1 MSLAAAL
8 PVSSLAQSRMSKFGT
23 ARVMLVVGCL
33 VTALATSSV
42 APRDANA
49 NEVCDPQ
56 QTERIVRALANEAVA
71 ADQWGVTWASIF
83 GAAAVAQAGFAV
95 GSFNPLGPNADR
107 SDLANYIGASKAMIG
122 FLARTVTPLRVQ
134 TVSAAQ
140 LAAAPNDCAR
150 AQLAYAALR
159 KTARRE
165 KQAFFLSHSGGIALH
180 LIGSAILL
188 RNDATREAIVS
199 FAIGYPVGLL
209 HNYLMPRT
217 SWHLS
222 NKLAAPRLSWIIA
235 PTVSE
240 TSTGLAVMGTF

>member
-1 MSLAAAL
+1 MIKLGLSRASRPAA
-8 PVSSLAQSRMSKFGT
+8 
-23 ARVMLVVGCL
+23 VMV
-33 VTALATSSV
+33 ASMLATLGA
-42 APRDANA
+42 APRAANA
-49 NEVCDPQ
+49 ADGCDPV
-56 QTERIVRALANEAVA
+56 QTERIVRALSNEAIA

-83 GAAAVAQAGFAV
+83 GAAAVVQAGFAV

-159 KTARRE
+159 KTAQRE
-165 KQAFFLSHSGGIALH
+165 KRAFFLSHSGGIALH
-180 LIGSAILL
+180 LVGSAILL
-188 RNDATREAIVS
+188 SNDATREAIVS

-222 NKLAAPRLSWIIA
+222 NKVQAPRITWTIA
-235 PTVSE
+235 PMVSE
-240 TSTGLAVMGTF
+240 TSTGLAAMGTF

>member
-1 MSLAAAL
+1 MIKFAA
-8 PVSSLAQSRMSKFGT
+8 SRMLPST
-23 ARVMLVVGCL
+23 ASTVALL
-33 VTALATSSV
+33 ALLATLGR
-42 APRDANA
+42 AAKPAYAD
-49 NEVCDPQ
+49 EVCDPQ

-83 GAAAVAQAGFAV
+83 GAAAVVQAGFAV

-134 TVSAAQ
+134 TVSATQ

-159 KTARRE
+159 KTAQRE
-165 KQAFFLSHSGGIALH
+165 KRAFFLSHSGGIALH
-180 LIGSAILL
+180 LVGSAILL
-188 RNDATREAIVS
+188 SNDATREAIVS

-222 NKLAAPRLSWIIA
+222 KKVQAPRVTWTIA
-235 PTVSE
+235 PMISE
-240 TSTGLAVMGTF
+240 TSTGLAAMGTF

>member
-1 MSLAAAL
+1 MIKLGLSRASLLAA
-8 PVSSLAQSRMSKFGT
+8 
-23 ARVMLVVGCL
+23 VMV
-33 VTALATSSV
+33 ASMLATLGA
-42 APRDANA
+42 APRAANA
-49 NEVCDPQ
+49 DDGCDPV
-56 QTERIVRALANEAVA
+56 QTERIVRALANEAIA

-83 GAAAVAQAGFAV
+83 GAAAVVQAGFAV

-159 KTARRE
+159 KTAQRE
-165 KQAFFLSHSGGIALH
+165 KRAFFLSHAGGIALH
-180 LIGSAILL
+180 LVGSAILL
-188 RNDATREAIVS
+188 SNDATREAIVS

-217 SWHLS
+217 SWHLF
-222 NKLAAPRLSWIIA
+222 NNVQAPRITWTIA
-235 PTVSE
+235 PMVSE
-240 TSTGLAVMGTF
+240 TSTGLAAMGTF

>member
-1 MSLAAAL
+1 MFKFGVPRCWLLAA
-8 PVSSLAQSRMSKFGT
+8 
-23 ARVMLVVGCL
+23 VV
-33 VTALATSSV
+33 VATMATPGA
-42 APRDANA
+42 APCHADADA
-49 NEVCDPQ
+49 VCDPQ
-56 QTERIVRALANEAVA
+56 QTERIVRALGNEAVA

-83 GAAAVAQAGFAV
+83 GAAAITQAGFAV
-95 GSFNPLGPNADR
+95 GSLNPLGPNHDR

-122 FLARTVTPLRVQ
+122 FLARTITPLRVA

-159 KTARRE
+159 KTAQRE
-165 KQAFFLSHSGGIALH
+165 KRAFFLSHGGGIALH
-180 LIGSAILL
+180 LVGAAILL
-188 RNDATREAIVS
+188 RNHAPTEALWS

-222 NKLAAPRLSWIIA
+222 NQVQAPRITWTIA
-235 PTVSE
+235 PMVSE
-240 TSTGLAVMGTF
+240 TSTGLAAMGTF